1 MSRRPTGRRSYR
13 GGTTVAVGAEL
24 STLQALFKT
33 FQQNAQQAADIKSH
47 VDQGL
52 NATEWTGKYADD
64 FRSLWQDYRTNL
76 DRLQEALDGA
86 ASDVRT
92 NHNNIAAATG
102 EGDRI

>member
-1 MSRRPTGRRSYR
+1 M
-13 GGTTVAVGAEL
+13 AVGAEL
-24 STLQALFKT
+24 STLQALFRK
-33 FQQNAQQAADIKSH
+33 FQENAQQANQIKTQ

-52 NATEWTGKYADD
+52 NSAVWTGKYSDD
-64 FRSLWQDYRTNL
+64 FRSAWQDYRANL

>member
-1 MSRRPTGRRSYR
+1 M
-13 GGTTVAVGAEL
+13 AVGAEL
-24 STLQALFKT
+24 STLQSLFKT
-33 FQQNAQQAADIKSH
+33 FQENALQASDIKTH

-52 NATEWTGKYADD
+52 QSAVWTGKYADD
-64 FRSLWQDYRTNL
+64 FRTAWQDYRANL

-102 EGDRI
+102 EADRI